1 MLKKNFLL
9 IFGLLGLVSLMA
21 ESGPKK
27 SNLLTML
34 GLDSDSACCDVTVC
48 CQGADTSCCDLST
61 CCTSPSNC
69 CAPATSCCTS
79 DATDQ
84 SNTTATDGK
93 VSHCST
99 QCK

>member
-1 MLKKNFLL
+1 MLKKNLFL

-27 SNLLTML
+27 SNLLSML
-34 GLDSDSACCDVTVC
+34 GLNEDSACCDVTVC

-61 CCTSPSNC
+61 CCTTSSNC

-84 SNTTATDGK
+84 TNTATNEGK

>member
-1 MLKKNFLL
+1 MLKKNLLL

-27 SNLLTML
+27 SNLLSML
-34 GLDSDSACCDVTVC
+34 GVNEDSACCDVTIC

-61 CCTSPSNC
+61 CCTTPSNC
-69 CAPATSCCTS
+69 CEPVTSCCTS

-84 SNTTATDGK
+84 SNTAATDGK
-93 VSHCST
+93 VNHCST